1 MNPIDFN
8 LASANAL
15 PSVNVNK
22 SLFRPLA
29 TFGLNTFTL
38 EPKEDRHDRTSLLEI
53 LQGLDIE
60 ILLLIVP
67 STSFSLLCWRS

>member
-1 MNPIDFN
+1 MNPINFN
-8 LASANAL
+8 EASANAL